1 MSIFN
6 KARMGFLSKK
16 KIANYL
22 IYGIGEI
29 VLVVIGILIAITL
42 NNKKQERDAQNQLRS
57 YLQVYQ
63 QDLVQDSTVIHE
75 VLNDYIGERKQYFR
89 MFLSDTVSAEM
100 YAKNPQGYGLVLSY
114 SPFTL
119 QQKGINLLEDYVNDN
134 EVEQDTL
141 ISTIL
146 ANHRSYNNLLNE
158 TNRRIS
164 DDIDDNMIYFKNNE
178 PWIADILMGKLD
190 NPAIMDYYLSDSYRA
205 RLAIHSTLVYGNLEP
220 FLKGLQESNRVILK
234 EINSRL
240 ESD

>member
-1 MSIFN
+1 
-6 KARMGFLSKK
+6 MGFLSKK
-16 KIANYL
+16 KFANYIL
-22 IYGIGEI
+22 YGIGEI

-42 NNKKQERDAQNQLRS
+42 HNKKQERDAQNQLRS

-63 QDLVQDSTVIHE
+63 QDLVQDSTVIHT

-100 YAKNPQGYGLVLSY
+100 YAKNLQGYGLILSH

-119 QQKGINLLEDYVNDN
+119 QQKGINLLEDYVNNN

-146 ANHRSYNNLLNE
+146 ANHRGFNTLLNE
-158 TNRRIS
+158 TNRRIAE
-164 DDIDDNMIYFKNNE
+164 DIDDNMNYFKTNE

-190 NPAIMDYYLSDSYRA
+190 NPAIMEYYLSDNYRA

-220 FLKGLQESNRVILK
+220 FLKGLQDTNREILK
-234 EINSRL
+234 EINNRL
-240 ESD
+240 GKD